1 MTGVSAIMDGRP
13 MATTSRP
20 RFPGLPADLTR
31 RPDERVVAGV
41 CAGVAGW
48 LGVDPLVVRLA
59 AVILTLANGVGVLAY
74 LIAWVVLPEAPP
86 APAAPVRT
94 AAGRAPTAAPDG
106 ARAGRRSAETALAVG
121 CITLGVLVL
130 VRWSA
135 PFFPDVLVWPGVLA
149 AVGIGLVLARGGDG
163 PGTLDDPA
171 LPVDRDQPVPP
182 AGAAR
187 GDARRDAWARL
198 VANPLEVLSS
208 GRWFWLRLFGG
219 GLLLVLGIGLF
230 LAANQAF
237 ESVSQVGIAVLATA
251 IGVALVFGPWMVRLV
266 TELRDE
272 RRERIRSEERADMA
286 AHLHDSVL
294 QTLAMIQRTSDAS
307 TEARGLARR
316 QERELRAWLY
326 DGRRRRGH
334 AGGDGATPADG
345 DGAGPGTL
353 AAALDRLTDEV
364 EADHPGFEVDV
375 VLVGDGPLDP
385 RVAALVRAVREAV
398 VNAANHSGEPTVSVY
413 AEVTAGQV
421 EAFVRDRGRGF
432 DPGAVGPDRQGI
444 AHSIVGRMDRH
455 GGHARVH
462 SAPGE
467 GTEVHVRVARAR
479 TPEEIG

>member
-1 MTGVSAIMDGRP
+1 
-13 MATTSRP
+13 MATSSHP
-20 RFPGLPADLTR
+20 RLPGLPTGLAR

-74 LIAWVVLPEAPP
+74 VVAWVVLPEAPP
-86 APAAPVRT
+86 APAARASA
-94 AAGRAPTAAPDG
+94 AAGRATVAAGRAHTAQPDG
-106 ARAGRRSAETALAVG
+106 RRAGRHSAEIALAVG

-149 AVGIGLVLARGGDG
+149 AIGIGLVLARGGE
-163 PGTLDDPA
+163 GTGALDAPA
-171 LPVDRDQPVPP
+171 LPEDRARP
-182 AGAAR
+182 AGAGR
-187 GDARRDAWARL
+187 DVRHDVSRDAWARL
-198 VANPLEVLSS
+198 TANPLEVLRS

-230 LAANQAF
+230 LAAYQAF
-237 ESVSQVGIAVLATA
+237 DSVGQVGIAVLATA

-266 TELRDE
+266 TQLRDE

-294 QTLAMIQRTSDAS
+294 QTLALIQRTSDAS
-307 TEARGLARR
+307 SEARGLARR

-326 DGRRRRGH
+326 DGRHRHGGA
-334 AGGDGATPADG
+334 AGDAAGDGDEDG
-345 DGAGPGTL
+345 PRTL
-353 AAALDRLTDEV
+353 ATALDRLTDEV
-364 EADHPGFEVDV
+364 EADHTGFEVDV
-375 VLVGDGPLDP
+375 VLVGDCPLAP
-385 RVAALVRAVREAV
+385 RVAALVRGVREAV
-398 VNAANHSGEPTVSVY
+398 VNAANHSGAPSVSVY
-413 AEVTAGQV
+413 VEVTEGQV

-432 DPGAVGPDRQGI
+432 DPTAVGPDRQGI
-444 AHSIVGRMDRH
+444 AHSIVGRMARH

-467 GTEVHVRVARAR
+467 GTEVSLVVTRVR
-479 TPEEIG
+479 TTEEVG